1 MRIKHIKSLMSEAM
15 EVLLACE
22 LEVSHVEVGLYFDDR
37 EAKHRLKS
45 QGKQSANRTGVTFQV
60 SEEEYNRI
68 ASRHERAC
76 CPAVLFNLEHFTKM
90 SGAVVNRSCYPGNG
104 DVKVYS
110 LRRLTSEMDEE
121 IKEFTKSLLATSIA

>member
-22 LEVSHVEVGLYFDDR
+22 LEVSHVAIGLYKDDR
-37 EAKHRLKS
+37 
-45 QGKQSANRTGVTFQV
+45 GVDDYSADGLGVEIQV

-104 DVKVYS
+104 DVKGYS
-110 LRRLTSEMDEE
+110 LSRLTSEMDEE

>member
-1 MRIKHIKSLMSEAM
+1 MSEAM

-22 LEVSHVEVGLYFDDR
+22 LEVSHVDIGLYKDDR
-37 EAKHRLKS
+37 
-45 QGKQSANRTGVTFQV
+45 GVDDYSADGLGVEFQV

-90 SGAVVNRSCYPGNG
+90 SGGLVKRSCYPGNG